1 VLPLWQQ
8 HAEYGALRIDSDP
21 GIAGKNQLMGIFG
34 MSRKSAV
41 AAALLFIMV
50 SSNAI
55 ALGLG
60 EIDMQSALNQPMQ
73 ASIGLTSAGGTDLSQ
88 IKVKIAS
95 AEAHQRAGLSRSRI
109 LGNFRFKVER
119 DSRGQPVIR
128 VSSSDNVREPF
139 IEFMLELSWPNGHLM
154 RQYTVLVDPPLTM
167 PAAPAIPAAPQ
178 SSTPRATP
186 VVAEPARRS
195 RTSAAVSTTAS
206 VPAATTGQ
214 SVSSYGPVKRDET
227 LWNISKRFRPDS
239 GISMEQMML
248 ALQRANPNA
257 FMNNNI
263 NNLKAGATLTIPSR
277 EEITSISARDARAEA
292 SRQYQAWKT
301 GQGSA
306 PQVAAEETAP
316 VAVAQEEAAPAAT
329 TESRLQLTAPEDDT
343 IQGEATAG
351 DPQAGDAET
360 GSSKIE
366 QQLALATE
374 AAEASSAQSEELQS
388 RVTELEDQLATMKR
402 LLELKNDQLANFQ
415 NLQATTEAKDASAS
429 AETDEAVATS
439 ATEAAAQDNVE
450 AEPQATAA
458 RKSLESGGIVNK
470 LMDNPILAGL
480 GVLVAMLLGGFLWAS
495 TRRKENQSIF
505 DDEMTLEKRL
515 EAESTPRVSKPKPVV
530 AVNETVHDE
539 PVQGGNI
546 QDTDEGDPLTEA
558 DVYLAYGRIQQA
570 EDVLQTALE
579 KTPDDT
585 AMRLK
590 LLEVYHAG
598 GNATAFDQ
606 EASDFRDS
614 VTEEDPV
621 WLKVA
626 AMGHELSPE
635 NDLYKAGTDKPGN
648 LDFDM
653 DLTGLDDT
661 EDQEPAEEPASA
673 DDLGLDMEARES
685 PATESPEDIEYNLED
700 LDTADISYDDAGN
713 EEGDEGEGL
722 LDASDEVSTK
732 LDLARAYLD
741 MGDPDGARNILDEVM
756 EEGNEAQKDEA
767 GKLIAEIA

>member
-8 HAEYGALRIDSDP
+8 HAEYRALRIDSDA
-21 GIAGKNQLMGIFG
+21 GIEGKKQLMGIFG
-34 MSRKSAV
+34 MFRKTAV
-41 AAALLFIMV
+41 AAALLFISV
-50 SSNAI
+50 SSNAF

-88 IKVKIAS
+88 IKVNIAS
-95 AEAHQRAGLSRSRI
+95 AEAHQRAGLSRARI
-109 LGNFRFKVER
+109 LGNFRFKVEQ

-128 VSSSDNVREPF
+128 VSSTETIHEPF
-139 IEFMLELSWPNGHLM
+139 VEFMLELTWPNGRLM

-167 PAAPAIPAAPQ
+167 PAAPAIPAAPL
-178 SSTPRATP
+178 SGATRATP
-186 VVAEPARRS
+186 VAEKPARRYRPS
-195 RTSAAVSTTAS
+195 SAAPTTARA
-206 VPAATTGQ
+206 PATYDTGQ
-214 SVSSYGPVKRDET
+214 PASSYGPVKRDET
-227 LWNISKRFRPDS
+227 LWKIAKRIRPDS
-239 GISMEQMML
+239 GVSMEQMML

-257 FMNNNI
+257 FLNNNI

-277 EEITSISARDARAEA
+277 EEIVSISARDARSEA
-292 SRQYQAWKT
+292 SRQFQAWKEGEAST
-301 GQGSA
+301 PEIPMEEAA
-306 PQVAAEETAP
+306 PVVVDQEETAP
-316 VAVAQEEAAPAAT
+316 VVT

-343 IQGEATAG
+343 AQSAATAG

-360 GSSKIE
+360 GSSDIT

-374 AAEASSAQSEELQS
+374 TAEANRAQSEELQS

-402 LLELKNDQLANFQ
+402 LLELKNDQLANIQ
-415 NLQATTEAKDASAS
+415 NLQATAEAEDTPST
-429 AETDEAVATS
+429 AESDEPVVAN
-439 ATEAAAQDNVE
+439 ATEATAQETVE
-450 AEPQATAA
+450 TEAQADAGKKA
-458 RKSLESGGIVNK
+458 LESSGIVNK

-515 EAESTPRVSKPKPVV
+515 EAENTSSERKPQPVV
-530 AVNETVHDE
+530 AVSEAFPE
-539 PVQGGNI
+539 PVQGGKL

-570 EDVLQTALE
+570 EDVLQAALE
-579 KTPDDT
+579 KMPDDA

-598 GNATAFDQ
+598 GNATAFDR
-606 EASDFRDS
+606 EASDFRDT
-614 VTEEDPV
+614 VTEEDPA

-626 AMGHELSPE
+626 AMGYELSAE
-635 NDLYKAGTDKPGN
+635 NQLYKAGAAKSNN

-653 DLTGLDDT
+653 DLTGMDDSG
-661 EDQEPAEEPASA
+661 DQETGEEPAVA
-673 DDLGLDMEARES
+673 DDFGLDIEARES
-685 PATESPEDIEYNLED
+685 PVVTSPEDIEFNLDD
-700 LDTADISYDDAGN
+700 LDTTDVTYEDV
-713 EEGDEGEGL
+713 EDEAEGL

-741 MGDPDGARNILDEVM
+741 MGDPQGARSILDEVL
-756 EEGNEAQKDEA
+756 EEGNDSQRDEA
-767 GKLIAEIA
+767 GKLIAELV